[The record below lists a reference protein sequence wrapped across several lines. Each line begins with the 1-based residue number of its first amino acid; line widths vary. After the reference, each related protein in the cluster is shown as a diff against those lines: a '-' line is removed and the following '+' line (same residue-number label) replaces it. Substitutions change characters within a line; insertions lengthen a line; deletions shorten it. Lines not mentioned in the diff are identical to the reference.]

1 MAIPETTMKQFKHLA
16 KVAEIVFVIPRSNAE
31 QERLFTKKQK
41 RFLLCRIICP
51 ILQMET

>member
-16 KVAEIVFVIPRSNAE
+16 KVAEIVFVI
-31 QERLFTKKQK
+31 LFTKKQK

-51 ILQMET
+51 MLQMET